1 MWDKMLT
8 PLKMTP
14 DKTFLYYGQRG
25 SLIEQYQHNSF
36 DNDYAYIFRSM
47 NIECVNIFENQD
59 SKSNYFPFQH

>member
-8 PLKMTP
+8 LLKMT
-14 DKTFLYYGQRG
+14 TNETTVLWTGG

>member
-1 MWDKMLT
+1 MKQ
-8 PLKMTP
+8 
-14 DKTFLYYGQRG
+14 LYYGQRG